1 MNGSQPEA
9 RLFVLY
15 NSVSLQVLNSSVE
28 WNLPSDQHRFHYC
41 QVAASQKNMRGTNSE
56 KKTRSEIF
64 PDSEIGLGFGL
75 NRGRNISVGNWWRHS
90 CSFCPLTMLSCAHR
104 PTALLRYVLLN
115 RCVIVILTQQIRR
128 FQSHKN
134 TIWTSD
140 LSATG
145 RSYKPLEF
153 QLWDPKCL
161 TKFCFVAG
169 NH

>member
-1 MNGSQPEA
+1 MSHHHCPIKKYLDNEWEPVRSLSVCTLRLSLFTSLKRFSWMEPSVGSASIP
-9 RLFVLY
+9 LL
-15 NSVSLQVLNSSVE
+15 SSGSE
-28 WNLPSDQHRFHYC
+28 PKKYERDQLR
-41 QVAASQKNMRGTNSE
+41 

-145 RSYKPLEF
+145 QSYKPLEF
-153 QLWDPKCL
+153 QLWDP
-161 TKFCFVAG
+161 
-169 NH
+169 